1 MVQIIS
7 LYNIHVQYR
16 TVNIL
21 VYFNKICRYTRGG
34 GAYVYLLLISAM
46 TRLELIYLLTKQREE
61 RQREV
66 TITAVLMLEGKEQIF
81 IASKKHGLNPIFF
94 FHVTQHIHG
103 RVKGSA
109 APSVSDTR
117 KRSAPSRDPTVFM
130 SPPPSPPPSK

>member
-34 GAYVYLLLISAM
+34 GAYVYLLMISAM

-66 TITAVLMLEGKEQIF
+66 TVTAVSALEGKEQSSTD
-81 IASKKHGLNPIFF
+81 SK
-94 FHVTQHIHG
+94 
-103 RVKGSA
+103 RAWS
-109 APSVSDTR
+109 
-117 KRSAPSRDPTVFM
+117 
-130 SPPPSPPPSK
+130 